1 MKFIDLFA
9 GLGGF
14 HLALEALG
22 HECVFAS
29 ELDDELR
36 HLYVRNFPSANK
48 HVVGDIRVHHRKV
61 PSHDILCAGFPC
73 QPFSKSGF
81 QDGQLDTRGTLFH
94 DIVAILK
101 EHQPKF
107 VILENVGNF
116 EQHDGGR
123 TWAVAKGKL
132 QKLGYTVVA
141 TEHVKSGG
149 SGLLSPHHLGYPQTR
164 ERFYAVCRR
173 GPLSDDV
180 LPFPDRKRITDVRP
194 YLQSTSELTDQ
205 DISET
210 RLTASQVSCIKHWN
224 SLHKAL
230 AVGREFPSFPLWSDE
245 FAALYSYERPTP
257 FKARKDLLLRWTK
270 TSGGHAGMT
279 RRQLMGRLPSY
290 AREEASR
297 FPSWKVRFIEQN
309 RAWYTAHKSSFPTDW
324 LTDVRRFPASLR
336 KMEWNCLGEDRDLW
350 SHVLQFRPSGLR
362 VKRMHSIPALV
373 ALTTTQIP
381 IIGPLRRAITRVE
394 ALRFQGFPDRHEL
407 PRDRDA
413 AFRALGNAV
422 HVDVARSIASRL
434 LCQQAPKQITHV
446 LEQGASAPIE
456 LNSIREGVPA

>member
-1 MKFIDLFA
+1 LRFIDLFA

-36 HLYVRNFPSANK
+36 RLYIQNFPGAANY
-48 HVVGDIRVHHRKV
+48 VVGDIRTHHAKV

-94 DIVAILK
+94 DIIAILK

-107 VILENVGNF
+107 VLLENVGNF

-123 TWAVAKGKL
+123 TWSVAKRKL
-132 QKLGYTVVA
+132 QKLGYTVIA

-149 SGLLSPHHLGYPQTR
+149 GGLLSPHHLGYPQTR

-173 GPLSDDV
+173 GPLADDI
-180 LPFPDRKRITDVRP
+180 LPSPDRKRITDVRP
-194 YLQSTSELTDQ
+194 YLQATSELTDN
-205 DISET
+205 DKLET
-210 RLTASQVSCIKHWN
+210 KLTASQVSCIEHWN
-224 SLHKAL
+224 GLHKAL
-230 AVGREFPSFPLWSDE
+230 APGREFPSFPLWSDD
-245 FAALYSYERPTP
+245 FGARYSYARPTP
-257 FKARKDLLLRWTK
+257 FKAHKDLLLQWTK
-270 TSGGHAGMT
+270 ISGGQANMT
-279 RRQLMGRLPSY
+279 RRELIGRLPSY
-290 AREEASR
+290 AREEVSR
-297 FPSWKVRFIEQN
+297 FPGWKVRFIEQN
-309 RAWYTAHKSSFPTDW
+309 RAWYKEHKSSFPTDW
-324 LTDVRRFPASLR
+324 LSEVRAFPSSLR

-381 IIGPLRRAITRVE
+381 IIGPLRRSITRVE
-394 ALRFQGFPDRHEL
+394 ALRFQGFPDCHQL
-407 PRDRDA
+407 PGDRDA

-422 HVDVARSIASRL
+422 HVDVARSIASKL
-434 LCQQAPKQITHV
+434 LSQPALLQLTTVGQEEVSPSIGLNRIT
-446 LEQGASAPIE
+446 
-456 LNSIREGVPA
+456 EGVPA